1 MVTQVGVAKAK
12 RRQHTEKTPGNERG
26 TSADW
31 NFDKLLEERSGD
43 RPKLF
48 TEGTMT
54 PGARD
59 YVCWLYQLISGCA
72 DDTIW

>member
-1 MVTQVGVAKAK
+1 MVTQAGMAKAK

-31 NFDKLLEERSGD
+31 NFDKLLEERTGG

-48 TEGTMT
+48 IEGTMT
-54 PGARD
+54 PQVPEIMCVGF
-59 YVCWLYQLISGCA
+59 
-72 DDTIW
+72 TN

>member
-31 NFDKLLEERSGD
+31 NFDKLLEEEHPDSD
-43 RPKLF
+43 PEPSAVTKTHCLTKFKLL
-48 TEGTMT
+48 M
-54 PGARD
+54 
-59 YVCWLYQLISGCA
+59 
-72 DDTIW
+72 

>member
-31 NFDKLLEERSGD
+31 NFDKLLEERTGD

-48 TEGTMT
+48 IEGTMT

-59 YVCWLYQLISGCA
+59 YVFGF
-72 DDTIW
+72 TN